1 MRRDH
6 TTTSVMVQVL
16 IAKTQTC
23 MGPCVA
29 QTMKGIKGGNT
40 VGVKGQP
47 VGVFT
52 SVHRPG
58 GVKIPELPGCSQYSF
73 SSQCGKMQL
82 EAHHLK
88 AAERPDQ
95 SGSCV
100 KYCRPAAAVWE
111 CAAFWI
117 KSHYNHSYITKSTRQ
132 TCTVEDVS
140 NINTWATTEEVVW
153 SLRMATL
160 TGSELHQCRCVAG
173 VSCTL
178 CLYHACIEAAKRSA
192 RSSHLAT
199 PVTVCRD
206 HTTAPLLAQV
216 FVS

>member
-1 MRRDH
+1 
-6 TTTSVMVQVL
+6 
-16 IAKTQTC
+16 

-73 SSQCGKMQL
+73 SSCCGKMQL

-88 AAERPDQ
+88 AAECPDQ
-95 SGSCV
+95 SSSCV

-117 KSHYNHSYITKSTRQ
+117 KTRRSFQVKSGPRPQNSPGGVSPGEASTRGGLHSGKVLKWKTTTMFCLEFEETLPSGSDQ
-132 TCTVEDVS
+132 VEMWVRQWLR
-140 NINTWATTEEVVW
+140 TGLPWMARMLRVAMGW
-153 SLRMATL
+153 SRPA
-160 TGSELHQCRCVAG
+160 RCI
-173 VSCTL
+173 S
-178 CLYHACIEAAKRSA
+178 AAKHRPSLLS
-192 RSSHLAT
+192 RRRLGVLGYPVPRPSHIQ
-199 PVTVCRD
+199 RK
-206 HTTAPLLAQV
+206 
-216 FVS
+216 